1 MHDVSWFRV
10 VPFAREQG
18 QIFILTPE
26 KLDLDETV
34 VRSMVITF
42 AFVHSL
48 FAYNWPGQEK
58 TGGRLKK
65 NPRKQFLFDRRKR
78 FSRVSIAQF
87 RDASNNDCSVVIVV

>member
-65 NPRKQFLFDRRKR
+65 KSEKAIPVRQKEAVLSCFYRTVPRRQ
-78 FSRVSIAQF
+78 
-87 RDASNNDCSVVIVV
+87 